1 MSQKAYQH
9 ILKLSKKD
17 QPNLH
22 TVIKDIGPIRITLR
36 NKTDLPTLL
45 CRSIAGQQL
54 SVKAA
59 STIWGRVLEQS
70 QGNNLLRHIRKTSA
84 EDLRTCGLS
93 AAKSKAMKAVA
104 VAKSNGVLNETKL
117 NKMDIQTRNQTI
129 TSIWGV
135 GDWTANMLNIFYF
148 AEKDIWPNKDVVV
161 HKKFLSLTQGNFD
174 KDSDSVIGSEKY
186 APYRSYLAMYM
197 WRYAD
202 AKPT

>member
-1 MSQKAYQH
+1 MSKKAYQH
-9 ILKLSKKD
+9 ILLHSKKTK
-17 QPNLH
+17 PELH
-22 TVIKDIGPIRITLR
+22 AVIKNIGPIRITPR
-36 NKTDLPTLL
+36 KKADLPTLL

-59 STIWGRVLEQS
+59 STIWGRVLDQT
-70 QGNNLLRHIRKTSA
+70 QGKDLIRHIRKTAA
-84 EDLRTCGLS
+84 EDLRVCGLS

-104 VAKSNGVLNETKL
+104 DAKAKGVLNERKL
-117 NKMDIQTRNQTI
+117 QQMSMIERNQNI

-148 AEKDIWPNKDVVV
+148 AEKDVWPDKDVVV
-161 HKKFLSLTQGNFD
+161 RKKFLALTNEN
-174 KDSDSVIGSEKY
+174 SNSIIESEIFS
-186 APYRSYLAMYM
+186 PYRSYLAMYM